1 MGSIAAVSAL
11 WIGLFAVSTP
21 QTARAVTL
29 ATGITA
35 GGAHTCAVTDTGSA
49 KCWGWNYYG
58 QLGVGTDEGPQVCA
72 LAGDEYPIACSTVPV
87 TVNGLS
93 SGIKAI
99 DAGYAHTCALTTTGG
114 VNCWG
119 YNAGGQLGNGT
130 DSGPDECG
138 QFPVP
143 CSLTPVA
150 VDGLDSDVTAIAVG
164 WNHGCALMSTGG
176 IECWGAN
183 SFGQL
188 GDGTTTDRSSPVAVE
203 LPDGV
208 TATALAAGGHHTC
221 AVTSTGGIEC
231 WGMNRFGQLGNG
243 TDTGPQKCGEDEDPC
258 SKTPVSVQLPGGVTA
273 TSVAIGDESTCALDS
288 TAGVQCWGFNDAGQL
303 GNGTTTDSTTPV
315 TVQLPGGVTATA
327 ISGSAYHFCAV
338 TSGGGVECWGYNFSG
353 QLGDGT
359 TNDSSIP
366 AMVSGLAGGATAIAA
381 GDSHTCAMT
390 DIGGVECWGDNHLG
404 SLGTGDKQFHP
415 TPTPVKSLTGA
426 RILSVSVTGAGSGT
440 VTSSPPGIDCDGTG
454 HTSCSASF
462 AAGSMVQLH
471 ASAEP
476 RSAFSK
482 FSAEGCSKG
491 GSTCTV
497 TMSSDRSATATFALP
512 PLASIA
518 TPIGGRTYAL
528 GEAVPT
534 SFTCTEG
541 ASGPGFTSCND
552 SNGVKTGSGGAG
564 KLDTST
570 VGFHAYTVTAVS
582 KDGLADTASIGYRV
596 ASEPKPPAPK
606 PPEPGPTALNVSV
619 RSGSALIA
627 QGHTEVRL
635 GCRGGTA
642 SSVCK
647 GMLAL
652 ATRVPPT
659 RGRRQSSER
668 LTLAQARYA
677 IPSGKSKLIDVQL
690 RRAALTMLER
700 APRHE
705 LQAKAIATVRGGQT
719 AKRAIVLRLAKKR

>member
-1 MGSIAAVSAL
+1 LGSIAAVSAL
-11 WIGLFAVSTP
+11 WIGLFAVSAP

-72 LAGDEYPIACSTVPV
+72 LAADEYPIACSTVPV
-87 TVNGLS
+87 TVSGLS

-114 VNCWG
+114 VKCWG

-150 VDGLDSDVTAIAVG
+150 VNGLDSGVTAIAVG

-208 TATALAAGGHHTC
+208 TATAIAAGGHHTC

-258 SKTPVSVQLPGGVTA
+258 SKTPVSVQLPDGVTA
-273 TSVAIGDESTCALDS
+273 TSIAIGDESTCALDS
-288 TAGVQCWGFNDAGQL
+288 AGGVQCWGFNDAGQL
-303 GNGTTTDSTTPV
+303 GDGTTTDSTIPV

-327 ISGSAYHFCAV
+327 IYGSAYHFCAV
-338 TSGGGVECWGYNFSG
+338 TSGGGVECWGYDISG
-353 QLGDGT
+353 LLGDGT

-366 AMVSGLAGGATAIAA
+366 VTVSGLASGATAIAA
-381 GDSHTCAMT
+381 GDTHTCAMT

-404 SLGTGDKQFHP
+404 SLGTGDKQFHR
-415 TPTPVKSLTGA
+415 TPTPVKGLSGA
-426 RILSVSVTGAGSGT
+426 RTLSVSVDGAGSGAI
-440 VTSSPPGIDCDGTG
+440 TSSPSGINCGAG

-462 AAGSMVQLH
+462 EASSTIQLH

-476 RSAFSK
+476 GSAFSK
-482 FSAEGCSKG
+482 FSGEGCGKG
-491 GSTCTV
+491 GSACAV
-497 TMSSDRSATATFALP
+497 TMGSDRSASATFALP
-512 PLASIA
+512 PTALIA
-518 TPIGGRTYAL
+518 APAGGRTYAL
-528 GEAVPT
+528 GETVPT
-534 SFTCTEG
+534 SFSCTEN
-541 ASGPGFTSCND
+541 ASGPGLLSCND
-552 SNGVKTGSGGAG
+552 SNSVKTASGGAG
-564 KLDTST
+564 KLNTST

-582 KDGLADTASIGYRV
+582 RDRLAGSASIGYRV
-596 ASEPKPPAPK
+596 VSPSMPE
-606 PPEPGPTALNVSV
+606 PPEPEPPTPSASSIAI

-627 QGHTEVRL
+627 QGRTKVRL
-635 GCRGGTA
+635 SCTGGTA
-642 SSVCK
+642 ASVC
-647 GMLAL
+647 
-652 ATRVPPT
+652 
-659 RGRRQSSER
+659 RGRLSLVSRTPLGRRFR
-668 LTLAQARYA
+668 LTSYKGTVLANARYA
-677 IPSGKSKLIDVQL
+677 IPTGESRFVGL
-690 RRAALTMLER
+690 RLRKALLPLMER
-700 APRHE
+700 AGRLE
-705 LQAKAIATVRGGQT
+705 LRATAIATEES
-719 AKRAIVLRLAKKR
+719 ARAASRAVVLRLAKR